1 METINFIAILA
12 ATWLFTT
19 GAGSVQF
26 IKDFVHIG
34 NMSTPKSLT
43 LKVIQKL
50 INCSMCSGFWI
61 GLAYYQSFLIACIV
75 SISAEIFSRLLNLL
89 FSKI

>member
-12 ATWLFTT
+12 ITWLFTT

-26 IKDFVHIG
+26 IKDFFKVG
-34 NMSTPKSLT
+34 NMSTPKGLT
-43 LKVIQKL
+43 MAVIQKL

-61 GLAYYQSFLIACIV
+61 GLAYYQNFLMACIV